1 MFEPKIPA
9 LAVVGGKASG
19 KTTAVEIIV
28 KALTSIP
35 LSVVTVKHV
44 SQEGFTLDR
53 EGTDTWRHWKAGA
66 KVVST
71 VSDSERAVM
80 IKDTGQLDLNEFNSW
95 AKEVNAMVFEG
106 FSSLLLREQK
116 VGKIICLK
124 ERTEKDNYLS
134 SLKGEVVAFCSLTLR
149 GGGVLKLGLDDAIL
163 GDRVIQFTRTWTYEQ
178 EMAKVP

>member
-9 LAVVGGKASG
+9 LAVVGKKASG

-35 LSVVTVKHV
+35 LSVMAVKHV

-71 VSDSERAVM
+71 ISDSEKAIM
-80 IKDTGQLDLNEFNSW
+80 IKNGGQMDLNEFNSL
-95 AKEVNAMVFEG
+95 AKKVNAIVFEG
-106 FSSLLLREQK
+106 FSSLLLREQN

-124 ERTEKDNYLS
+124 EWAEKNTYLS
-134 SLKGEVVAFCSLTLR
+134 SLKGEVVAFCSLALR
-149 GGGVLKLGLDDAIL
+149 GTEVLKLGLDDEIL
-163 GDRVIQFTRTWTYEQ
+163 ADRVIQFARTWAQ
-178 EMAKVP
+178 